1 MPLTLA
7 VKDRTGSAAV
17 AGGAAKPAL
26 NVSGQ
31 SVSQTSAG
39 GCVTRSQ
46 SPKLTRPAAAERSSE
61 LALAMRSLVQYI
73 CAPPILVF

>member
-1 MPLTLA
+1 MAKQSASVRASVPLTLA

-39 GCVTRSQ
+39 GCVTR
-46 SPKLTRPAAAERSSE
+46 LRG
-61 LALAMRSLVQYI
+61 
-73 CAPPILVF
+73 